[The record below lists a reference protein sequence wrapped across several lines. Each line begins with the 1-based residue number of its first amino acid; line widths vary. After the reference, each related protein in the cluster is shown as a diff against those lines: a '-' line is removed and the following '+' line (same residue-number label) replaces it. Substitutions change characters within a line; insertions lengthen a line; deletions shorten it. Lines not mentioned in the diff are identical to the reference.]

1 VTEVVHVLSS
11 MATRLVL
18 ADLAAEASARHG
30 MDVRVTSL
38 GGVEAARRVREG
50 HGGDV
55 VVLAEDAVAAL
66 AADGHLTEQ
75 GIRPLFRSE
84 VAVAAASQGATADVG
99 TTDGLRRALRESARI
114 AYSTGPSGEGLLA
127 LLRSWGMWDEIAERL
142 VQAPP
147 GVPVGTLLL
156 EGHADLGFQQFSE
169 LREVDGIEVLGLMPP
184 GAEITTVF
192 AGALA
197 AGSSRPVAARAVLDG
212 FGARGAAPLVRS
224 RGMELVETPIGTTPE
239 DDRTPS

>member
-1 VTEVVHVLSS
+1 MTEVILVLSS

-30 MDVRVTSL
+30 MDVQVTSL

-50 HGGDV
+50 HAGDV
-55 VVLAEDAVAAL
+55 VVLAQDAVTAL

-75 GIRPLFRSE
+75 GIRPLFRSQ
-84 VAVAAASQGATADVG
+84 VAVAASPGSTADVG
-99 TTDGLRRALRESARI
+99 TTDGLRDALRASARI

-156 EGHADLGFQQFSE
+156 EGRADLGFQQLSE

-192 AGALA
+192 TGALA

-212 FGARGAAPLVRS
+212 FGARGSAPIVRR
-224 RGMELVETPIGTTPE
+224 RGMELVEPPVSATTPQ
-239 DDRTPS
+239 DDKAPS

>member
-1 VTEVVHVLSS
+1 MTEVVHVLSS

-18 ADLAAEASARHG
+18 ADLAAEASARQG
-30 MDVRVTSL
+30 VDVRVTSL

-50 HGGDV
+50 HAGDV
-55 VVLAEDAVAAL
+55 VVLAQDAVAAL
-66 AADGHLTEQ
+66 AADGHLLEQ
-75 GIRPLFRSE
+75 GITPLFRSQ
-84 VAVAAASQGATADVG
+84 VAVAASHGSTADIS
-99 TTDGLRRALRESARI
+99 TPDGLRRALRESARI

-127 LLRSWGMWDEIAERL
+127 LLRSWGMWDEVGERL

-156 EGHADLGFQQFSE
+156 EDHADLGFQQLSE
-169 LREVDGIEVLGLMPP
+169 LKEVDGIEVLGLMPP

-192 AGALA
+192 AGALL
-197 AGSSRPVAARAVLDG
+197 AGSSRPVAAGAVLDG
-212 FGARGAAPLVRS
+212 FGARGAAPLVRR

-239 DDRTPS
+239 DDKTPS

>member
-1 VTEVVHVLSS
+1 MTEVVHVLSS

-50 HGGDV
+50 HAGDV

-66 AADGHLTEQ
+66 AADGHLAQQ

-84 VAVAAASQGATADVG
+84 VAVAATSHGSTADIG

-127 LLRSWGMWDEIAERL
+127 LLRSWGMWDEVAERL

-156 EGHADLGFQQFSE
+156 EGHADLGFQQFSAAQGG
-169 LREVDGIEVLGLMPP
+169 RRDRGP
-184 GAEITTVF
+184 GAD
-192 AGALA
+192 A
-197 AGSSRPVAARAVLDG
+197 ARGGDHDGLRGCPCGRVVPTVAARAVLDG
-212 FGARGAAPLVRS
+212 FGARGAAPLVRR
-224 RGMELVETPIGTTPE
+224 RGMELVETPISTTPE
-239 DDRTPS
+239 DDKAPS

>member
-1 VTEVVHVLSS
+1 MTEVVHVLSS

-30 MDVRVTSL
+30 TDVRVTSL

-50 HGGDV
+50 HAGDV
-55 VVLAEDAVAAL
+55 VVLAQDAVAAL
-66 AADGHLTEQ
+66 ASDGHLAQQ

-84 VAVAAASQGATADVG
+84 VAVAATSHGSTADIS
-99 TTDGLRRALRESARI
+99 TPDGLRDALRASARI
-114 AYSTGPSGEGLLA
+114 AYSTGPSGEGLLE
-127 LLRSWGMWDEIAERL
+127 LLRSWGMWDEVAERL

-156 EGHADLGFQQFSE
+156 EGRADLGFQQLSE

-192 AGALA
+192 TGALA
-197 AGSSRPVAARAVLDG
+197 AGSSRPAAARAVLDG
-212 FGARGAAPLVRS
+212 FGARGAAPIVRR
-224 RGMELVETPIGTTPE
+224 RGMELVEPPVSATP
-239 DDRTPS
+239 DDDKAPS

>member
-1 VTEVVHVLSS
+1 
-11 MATRLVL
+11 
-18 ADLAAEASARHG
+18 
-30 MDVRVTSL
+30 
-38 GGVEAARRVREG
+38 
-50 HGGDV
+50 
-55 VVLAEDAVAAL
+55 
-66 AADGHLTEQ
+66 
-75 GIRPLFRSE
+75 
-84 VAVAAASQGATADVG
+84 
-99 TTDGLRRALRESARI
+99 
-114 AYSTGPSGEGLLA
+114 
-127 LLRSWGMWDEIAERL
+127 MWDEVAERL

-156 EGHADLGFQQFSE
+156 EGRADLGFQQLSE

-212 FGARGAAPLVRS
+212 FGARGAAPLVRR

-239 DDRTPS
+239 DDKTPS